1 MINETGT
8 MTGGGGKP
16 RGGKICLGSA
26 APRALDTREA
36 AAELAVAEGELAAST
51 QVQLRYLGSGIR
63 HNCMLDTREA
73 AAELAIVEGELAAS
87 TPVRLCIREPRM
99 CWSHAG
105 RFKNRFCPSGH
116 VCWGRLRLA
125 TGWAL

>member
-8 MTGGGGKP
+8 MSGGGGKP

-51 QVQLRYLGSGIR
+51 QV
-63 HNCMLDTREA
+63 
-73 AAELAIVEGELAAS
+73 
-87 TPVRLCIREPRM
+87 RLCMRAFA
-99 CWSHAG
+99 CAG
-105 RFKNRFCPSGH
+105 HMLAGQEVAIAHWTLARLPPS
-116 VCWGRLRLA
+116 
-125 TGWAL
+125 

>member
-36 AAELAVAEGELAAST
+36 AAELAVAEGELAAGT
-51 QVQLRYLGSGIR
+51 QV
-63 HNCMLDTREA
+63 
-73 AAELAIVEGELAAS
+73 
-87 TPVRLCIREPRM
+87 RL
-99 CWSHAG
+99 
-105 RFKNRFCPSGH
+105 
-116 VCWGRLRLA
+116 
-125 TGWAL
+125 

>member
-8 MTGGGGKP
+8 MTGGGGKT

-51 QVQLRYLGSGIR
+51 QV
-63 HNCMLDTREA
+63 
-73 AAELAIVEGELAAS
+73 
-87 TPVRLCIREPRM
+87 RLCIRVI
-99 CWSHAG
+99 
-105 RFKNRFCPSGH
+105 H
-116 VCWGRLRLA
+116 VLVA
-125 TGWAL
+125 YWAMVKRG

>member
-36 AAELAVAEGELAAST
+36 AAELATAEGELAAGT
-51 QVQLRYLGSGIR
+51 QVCPQVAGCWVYTVSGSSRVLRA
-63 HNCMLDTREA
+63 C
-73 AAELAIVEGELAAS
+73 
-87 TPVRLCIREPRM
+87 
-99 CWSHAG
+99 
-105 RFKNRFCPSGH
+105 
-116 VCWGRLRLA
+116 
-125 TGWAL
+125 

>member
-8 MTGGGGKP
+8 MTGGGGRP

-26 APRALDTREA
+26 APRALDTHEA

-51 QVQLRYLGSGIR
+51 QVRLENLGSGSLNLGP
-63 HNCMLDTREA
+63 H
-73 AAELAIVEGELAAS
+73 
-87 TPVRLCIREPRM
+87 M

-105 RFKNRFCPSGH
+105 RS
-116 VCWGRLRLA
+116 
-125 TGWAL
+125 